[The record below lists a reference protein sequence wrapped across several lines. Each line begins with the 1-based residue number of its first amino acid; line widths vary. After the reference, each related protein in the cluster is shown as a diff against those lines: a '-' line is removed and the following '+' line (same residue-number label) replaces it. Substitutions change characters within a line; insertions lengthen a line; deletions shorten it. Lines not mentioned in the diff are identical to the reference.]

1 MDVRHAVVTGGSSGI
16 GLETARGLLRRG
28 FQRVAII
35 GRDPTRLATAVKS
48 LGPGAVALRA
58 DFSSLAAVRA
68 CADEVRETLEPLAVL
83 VNNAGV
89 WHGDRTLSQDGFE
102 DTLAVNH
109 LAHFEFTRRLLDHM
123 ADRAALP
130 ARVVHVSSR
139 RHVHCKGI
147 RWDDVML
154 EQGYSGLRAY
164 DQSKLAN
171 LLFSLELARRL
182 RVEKR
187 HVRSNAVHPGSV
199 ATDITRD
206 SGVLSFLSNT
216 VARLVLLTPEQGAA
230 TSIHAATHPSLDDV
244 SGRYFSRSQLTQP
257 SRGAMDDLAAAR
269 LWALSESLVDGHSA
283 GAKRG

>member
-28 FQRVAII
+28 FERVAIV
-35 GRDPTRLATAVKS
+35 GRDPARLERAVTS
-48 LGPGAVALRA
+48 LGAGAIALRA
-58 DFSSLAAVRA
+58 DFSSLT
-68 CADEVRETLEPLAVL
+68 EVRECAAQVRERLEPLAVL

-89 WHGDRTLSQDGFE
+89 WHSERTLSQDGFE
-102 DTLAVNH
+102 DTFAVNH
-109 LAHFEFTRRLLDHM
+109 LAHFEFTRHLLDHM

-130 ARVVHVSSR
+130 ARIVHVSSR
-139 RHVHCKGI
+139 RHVNCKGI

-154 EQGYSGLRAY
+154 EKGYSGLRAY

-199 ATDITRD
+199 ATDIARD

-230 TSIHAATHPSLDDV
+230 TSLHAATHPSLDDV
-244 SGRYFSRSQLTQP
+244 SGRYFSRSQRAQP
-257 SRGAMDDLAAAR
+257 SRVALDELAAAR
-269 LWALSESLVDGHSA
+269 LWALSESLIEGRH
-283 GAKRG
+283 GAVKRA